1 MSNNSLRIKI
11 QTDLDLIPS
20 QTASQRILEVTVQAP
35 DSPKRETRQRLNLA
49 LVLDRSGS
57 MSGAKLEYVKQAAE
71 YIVDQLENDD
81 LLTLVTFDDQVDTLI
96 SGRQIDSETRSKCKH
111 LIRRL
116 EAGNTTNLSGG
127 WLAGCQGV
135 AEAVSQDVLNRTLL
149 LTDGLANHGITDAEV
164 LFKHAQELSQRG
176 VTTSTFG
183 VGEGFNEH
191 LLEGM
196 ANQGNGNYYFISSPA
211 EIPSI
216 FAREFTEI
224 AAVTAR
230 EVELE
235 IETVQGVNTQVLGEW
250 PSRMEKGLLRISLG
264 ALYGSRKQEVF
275 LKLLIPPANGK
286 VDLSFNVKVHAT
298 GLFEQPLMDQSSV
311 HFYYKDQEI
320 VESTPP
326 RIEVLARLAKVEMA
340 QVTSEA
346 LKLERQGETERAK
359 RMVLL
364 TLSEHEASLEQRD
377 KVEYQKL
384 AERMERG
391 MDEYDRKTTHYQSY
405 QAKRGREE

>member
-1 MSNNSLRIKI
+1 MSNNSLCIKI
-11 QTDLDLIPS
+11 QTDLDLIPC
-20 QTASQRILEVTVQAP
+20 QTASQRILEVAVQAP
-35 DSPKRETRQRLNLA
+35 DSPKWESRQRLNLA

-71 YIVDQLENDD
+71 YIVDQLENGDR
-81 LLTLVTFDDQVDTLI
+81 LTLVTFDDQVDTLI
-96 SGRQIDSETRSKCKH
+96 PGRLIDSETRSECKH

-116 EAGNTTNLSGG
+116 KAGNMTNLSGG

-135 AEAVSQDVLNRTLL
+135 AEAVSQDKLNRALL
-149 LTDGLANHGITDAEV
+149 LTDGLANYGITDAEV

-196 ANQGNGNYYFISSPA
+196 ANQGSGNYYFVGSPA

-235 IETVQGVNTQVLGEW
+235 IETVEGVNCQVLGEW
-250 PSRMEKGLLRISLG
+250 RSRIEKGLLRINLG
-264 ALYGSRKQEVF
+264 ALYGGRKQEVY

-286 VDLSFNVKVHAT
+286 VDLLFHVKVHAT
-298 GLFEQPLMDQSSV
+298 GLDEQPMMDQSSV
-311 HFYYKDQEI
+311 RFLYKDQDV

-326 RIEVLARLAKVEMA
+326 RREVLARFAKVEMA

-346 LKLERQGETERAK
+346 LKLERRGETDQAK

-364 TLSEHEASLEQRD
+364 TLSEHDASLEQQD
-377 KVEYQKL
+377 KVQYQKL

-391 MDEYDRKTTHYQSY
+391 MDEYDRKQTHYQSY
-405 QAKRGREE
+405 RVKRRREE